1 MPKQYISA
9 IWGGTTAIPRTSTL
23 PPTESAKRYVEFMG
37 GSSAVIEKAKAYFD
51 KGDYRWVAEVMDRVV
66 FAEPNNQDARNFGA
80 DALEQLGY
88 QVEDPTWRNE
98 FLMGALELRNGVPKL
113 PMPSVVT
120 PDTVKAMS
128 AEMLLDYMGIRL
140 NASKAHGKTTTL
152 NWVVTGSEE
161 RYQIELRN
169 SVIIYAADV
178 QSGKPD
184 ATINAS
190 KDKFASL
197 VLGATTLDKEK
208 DVTVEGAS
216 AKVAELFSFL
226 DDFQGMFP
234 IVEP

>member
-1 MPKQYISA
+1 
-9 IWGGTTAIPRTSTL
+9 
-23 PPTESAKRYVEFMG
+23 
-37 GSSAVIEKAKAYFD
+37 
-51 KGDYRWVAEVMDRVV
+51 
-66 FAEPNNQDARNFGA
+66 
-80 DALEQLGY
+80 
-88 QVEDPTWRNE
+88 
-98 FLMGALELRNGVPKL
+98 
-113 PMPSVVT
+113 
-120 PDTVKAMS
+120 
-128 AEMLLDYMGIRL
+128 MGIRL